1 MVDDKKP
8 HSCLTS
14 FLGELGFEILGGW
27 TAKNKSV
34 GGQVAKPANLR
45 GELQL
50 KHNPILMGWFGS
62 FGLVSSEWGSLQTI
76 HQSLAFLSGTWAQC

>member
-1 MVDDKKP
+1 MVNDIKP

-50 KHNPILMGWFGS
+50 KHNTILMGWFGR
-62 FGLVSSEWGSLQTI
+62 FGLVGA
-76 HQSLAFLSGTWAQC
+76 HYRQSINPWPFSVGLELNAK